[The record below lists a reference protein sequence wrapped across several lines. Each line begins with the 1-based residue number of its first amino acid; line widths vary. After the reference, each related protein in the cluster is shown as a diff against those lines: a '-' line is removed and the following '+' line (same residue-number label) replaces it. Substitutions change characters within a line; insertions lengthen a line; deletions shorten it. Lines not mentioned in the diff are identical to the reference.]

1 MTASLQTTSTK
12 LQEKPDQLQSNYAT
26 VPSSKRTESRLDSLT
41 ALRFIAAAMIVVSHS
56 AGKFNCDP
64 HNTIENLPL
73 AQGVSFFFV
82 LSGFILTYVYKDLA
96 GLKQTLHFLAA
107 RIARVWPVFFVSGV
121 VTYFLS
127 PVSLLPKTPI
137 DTFTIFT
144 SQFFML
150 HGWVPQRLFYFSL
163 DTPSW
168 SISTEFFFYLAF
180 PLLILNLRKTWL
192 TKLLLVAALPI
203 TLICLCQFYNLPFIG
218 EERQASSHALLYI
231 NPLSRI
237 FEFYLGMLTCL
248 GLTKLRT
255 YQFNP
260 LLVTVAE
267 LGSIAV
273 IAGMLCNIEPWL
285 FKSGITT
292 AIPALSIYLKY
303 CGNALG
309 YVAVILAVGLERGYL
324 SKVLRLPVLV
334 LLGEV
339 SYSVYLLH
347 YPVLLWYLNNR
358 LIFLHEPRVLRYAGF
373 WVVLIALSTMA
384 FFLLEKPARTRLRKL
399 FDVLIEGRKPKQ
411 PAYQRAEN

>member
-1 MTASLQTTSTK
+1 MTASIQLP
-12 LQEKPDQLQSNYAT
+12 EKVELQSHYAT

-56 AGKFNCDP
+56 AGKFNLDP
-64 HNTIENLPL
+64 HMTIESLPL

-96 GLKQTLHFLAA
+96 GLKQTMHFLAA
-107 RIARVWPVFFVSGV
+107 RVARVWPVFFFSAV
-121 VTYFLS
+121 VTYFLT
-127 PVSLLPKTPI
+127 PVSMLPKTPI
-137 DTFTIFT
+137 DTITIFT

-192 TKLLLVAALPI
+192 TKLILVAALPVL
-203 TLICLCQFYNLPFIG
+203 LICLCQWYHLPIVGG
-218 EERQASSHALLYI
+218 EKQASSHALLYI

-248 GLTKLRT
+248 TLTKLRT
-255 YQFNP
+255 FRFNP
-260 LLVTVAE
+260 LLVTAAE
-267 LGSIAV
+267 LCSLAV
-273 IAGMLCNIEPWL
+273 IAGVLCNIEPWL
-285 FKSGITT
+285 FASGITT
-292 AIPALSIYLKY
+292 AVPALSVYLKY

-309 YVAVILAVGLERGYL
+309 YVALILAVGLERGYL
-324 SKVLRLPVLV
+324 SKLLRLPALI

-358 LIFLHEPRVLRYAGF
+358 TMFLTMPRILRYCGF
-373 WVVLIALSTMA
+373 WVALIALSTMA
-384 FFLLEKPARTRLRKL
+384 FFFLEKPARTHLRRF
-399 FDVLIEGRKPKQ
+399 FDSLIERPKPKSTTLS
-411 PAYQRAEN
+411 AS

>member
-1 MTASLQTTSTK
+1 
-12 LQEKPDQLQSNYAT
+12 
-26 VPSSKRTESRLDSLT
+26 
-41 ALRFIAAAMIVVSHS
+41 MIVVSHS

>member
-1 MTASLQTTSTK
+1 MTASIETPSLN
-12 LQEKPDQLQSNYAT
+12 LQEKAEEVKSHYAT

-56 AGKFNCDP
+56 IGKFNCDP
-64 HNTIENLPL
+64 HGTIENLPL
-73 AQGVSFFFV
+73 AQGV
-82 LSGFILTYVYKDLA
+82 A
-96 GLKQTLHFLAA
+96 GLKQTMHFLAA
-107 RIARVWPVFFVSGV
+107 RIARVWPVFFVSCV

-127 PVSLLPKTPI
+127 PLSLLPKSPI

-163 DTPSW
+163 DAPSW

-192 TKLLLVAALPI
+192 TKLFLVAALPV
-203 TLICLCQFYNLPFIG
+203 TLICLCQFYNLPVIG

-248 GLTKLRT
+248 GLAKLRT
-255 YQFNP
+255 YQFSP
-260 LLVTVAE
+260 ILVTVAE
-267 LGSIAV
+267 LGSLAIIACV
-273 IAGMLCNIEPWL
+273 LCNLEHYL
-285 FKSGITT
+285 FRFGITT
-292 AIPALSIYLKY
+292 AVPALSIYLKY

-324 SKVLRLPVLV
+324 SRLLKLPALV

-347 YPVLLWYLNNR
+347 YPLLLWYMSNKK
-358 LIFLHEPRVLRYAGF
+358 IFLHEPRLLRYAGF
-373 WVVLIALSTMA
+373 WVVLIALSAMA
-384 FFLLEKPARTRLRKL
+384 FFLLEKPARTHLRRW
-399 FDVLIEGRKPKQ
+399 FDSLIEGRKPTRQ
-411 PAYQRAEN
+411 VYERAEK